1 MNQETKEKIQ
11 GWINQHGKVS
21 NVFLQVKLKITFNE
35 AKKYLDEISVNI
47 LQNKSDINLAR
58 ND

>member
-21 NVFLQVKLKITFNE
+21 NVFLQVKLKITFSE
-35 AKKYLDEISVNI
+35 AQKYLDEIAINV
-47 LQNKSDINLAR
+47 LQNKSDINFAR
-58 ND
+58 NE

>member
-1 MNQETKEKIQ
+1 MNQEIKEKIQ

-35 AKKYLDEISVNI
+35 AQKYLD
-47 LQNKSDINLAR
+47 DINTNLIQ
-58 ND
+58 NDKK